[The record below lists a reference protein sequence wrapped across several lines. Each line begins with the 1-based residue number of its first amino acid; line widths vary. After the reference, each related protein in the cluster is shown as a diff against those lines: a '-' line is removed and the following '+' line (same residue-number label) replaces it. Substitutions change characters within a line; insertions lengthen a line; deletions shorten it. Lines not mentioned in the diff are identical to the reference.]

1 MDNPNR
7 VVSTRTEGNDSMKI
21 SELVDELL
29 KIKKSDIAKLR
40 ELVDR
45 SKQVI
50 MIGNGGS
57 NSICSH
63 ISQDYT
69 KQLHKKAYGFSDPSR
84 LTCYINDYGRDDA
97 YAQFIDE
104 FHCSETLVIL
114 ISSSGN
120 STNIIRCAQLCTRKS
135 IDFIVLTGFDD
146 DNDLRKNFSNVAL
159 VDMWVDSHDYG
170 VVETTHQAF
179 LHSIVGD

>member
-1 MDNPNR
+1 
-7 VVSTRTEGNDSMKI
+7 MKI
-21 SELVDELL
+21 YELVDALL
-29 KIKKSDIAKLR
+29 KIKNPDIGKLR

-69 KQLHKKAYGFSDPSR
+69 KQLQKKAYGFSDPSR

-104 FHCSETLVIL
+104 FHCNDTLTVL

-120 STNIIRCAQLCTRKS
+120 STNIIRCAQLCVRKS
-135 IDFIVLTGFDD
+135 IDFIILTGFDEG
-146 DNDLRKNFSNVAL
+146 NDLRANFSSKAL
-159 VDMWVDSHDYG
+159 IDVWVNSHDYG

>member
-1 MDNPNR
+1 
-7 VVSTRTEGNDSMKI
+7 MKI
-21 SELVDELL
+21 NELVNTLL
-29 KIKKSDIAKLR
+29 DIKKVDILKLR

-45 SKQVI
+45 SAQVI

-69 KQLHKKAYGFSDPSR
+69 KQLQKRAYGFSDPSR

-104 FHCSETLVIL
+104 FHCKDTLAIL

-120 STNIIRCAQLCTRKS
+120 SMNIIKCADLCVRKS
-135 IDFIVLTGFDD
+135 IDFIILTGFDD
-146 DNDLRKNFSNVAL
+146 DNDIRSNYGNLAL
-159 VDMWVDSHDYG
+159 INMWVNSRDYG

-179 LHSIVGD
+179 LHSIVGE

>member
-1 MDNPNR
+1 
-7 VVSTRTEGNDSMKI
+7 MKI
-21 SELVDELL
+21 SELVDSLL
-29 KIKKSDIAKLR
+29 RIKNQDIAKLR
-40 ELVDR
+40 EVVDKA
-45 SKQVI
+45 KQII

-69 KQLHKKAYGFSDPSR
+69 KQLQKKAYSFSDPSR
-84 LTCYINDYGRDDA
+84 LTCYINDYGRDVA

-104 FHCSETLVIL
+104 FHCRETLVVL

-120 STNIIRCAQLCTRKS
+120 SANIINCAELCTRLT
-135 IDFIVLTGFDD
+135 IDFIILTGFDK
-146 DNDLRKNFSNVAL
+146 DNDLRQHFSNLAL
-159 VDMWVDSHDYG
+159 IDMWVDSHDYG